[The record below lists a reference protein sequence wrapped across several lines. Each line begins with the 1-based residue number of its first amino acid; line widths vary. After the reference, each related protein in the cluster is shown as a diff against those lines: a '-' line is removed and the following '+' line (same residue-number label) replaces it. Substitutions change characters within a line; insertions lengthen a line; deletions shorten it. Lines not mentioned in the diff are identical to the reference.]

1 MCSTHKLQNTKPHTQ
16 THPLALKNIHDEED
30 NEKSRNYHE
39 YPINSS
45 VLHIN
50 IPWKRF
56 AVVHKG
62 PKRHKKSTQP
72 SNKTFCVV
80 LNTLNLASNHHK
92 WMRNHW
98 GRWIFRQYKHTH
110 THPKCDDG
118 HGLFIQFFRII
129 MQGWW
134 FQPSHFDLTDVNK
147 RLLMTQKWTSR
158 E

>member
-1 MCSTHKLQNTKPHTQ
+1 MLYAYNAKYHTQ
-16 THPLALKNIHDEED
+16 THPLTFDDEED

-56 AVVHKG
+56 AVVHKR
-62 PKRHKKSTQP
+62 PERHKKSTQP
-72 SNKTFCVV
+72 SNKTFSVV

-98 GRWIFRQYKHTH
+98 GRWIFRQYKHTSEMWWWAR
-110 THPKCDDG
+110 P
-118 HGLFIQFFRII
+118 FIQFLFWII

-134 FQPSHFDLTDVNK
+134 FHFNPLPLNIRSDW
-147 RLLMTQKWTSR
+147 R
-158 E
+158 